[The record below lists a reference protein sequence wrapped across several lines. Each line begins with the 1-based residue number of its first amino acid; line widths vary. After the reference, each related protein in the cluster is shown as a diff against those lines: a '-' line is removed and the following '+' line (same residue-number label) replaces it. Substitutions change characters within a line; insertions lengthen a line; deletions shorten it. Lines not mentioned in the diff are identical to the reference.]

1 MAYTEPDYSYLDVGT
16 QSEITLT
23 IRRVIYITSIIL
35 INLDIM
41 IDGFDQIKI
50 KIKHYRIFL
59 TCIPFVH
66 QFVPIFLELYIS
78 NFCSW

>member
-50 KIKHYRIFL
+50 KIKI
-59 TCIPFVH
+59 CP
-66 QFVPIFLELYIS
+66 E
-78 NFCSW
+78 